1 MGRKKITEEDF
12 FNRVRNPNYDFS
24 NTNFIDLSTH
34 IEVVCIFH
42 GLFKILPK
50 NMLYKDEGCKFCG
63 MEKMAKSKSLTKQ
76 DFIKKAEKLF
86 PNLFDYSLVNYKN
99 NKTKIKI
106 ICKKCGKIID
116 IFPNNFLNS
125 KFSHICNI

>member
-1 MGRKKITEEDF
+1 MGRKKITQEDF

-24 NTNFIDLSTH
+24 NTIFINLHTP

-86 PNLFDYSLVNYKN
+86 PNLFDYSLANYKN

-116 IFPNNFLNS
+116 IFPNNFLNG

>member
-1 MGRKKITEEDF
+1 MGRKKITQEDF

-24 NTNFIDLSTH
+24 NTIFINLHTP

-86 PNLFDYSLVNYKN
+86 PNLFDYSLISTSLLGLSNSFYFF
-99 NKTKIKI
+99 
-106 ICKKCGKIID
+106 ICFRCVIACL
-116 IFPNNFLNS
+116 FFL
-125 KFSHICNI
+125 

>member
-1 MGRKKITEEDF
+1 
-12 FNRVRNPNYDFS
+12 
-24 NTNFIDLSTH
+24 
-34 IEVVCIFH
+34 
-42 GLFKILPK
+42 
-50 NMLYKDEGCKFCG
+50 MLYKDEGCKFCG

>member
-24 NTNFIDLSTH
+24 NTNFIDLNTH

-63 MEKMAKSKSLTKQ
+63 SEKMAKSKSLTKQ

-116 IFPNNFLNS
+116 IFPNNFLNG
-125 KFSHICNI
+125 KFNHTCNI

>member
-116 IFPNNFLNS
+116 IFPNNFLNG